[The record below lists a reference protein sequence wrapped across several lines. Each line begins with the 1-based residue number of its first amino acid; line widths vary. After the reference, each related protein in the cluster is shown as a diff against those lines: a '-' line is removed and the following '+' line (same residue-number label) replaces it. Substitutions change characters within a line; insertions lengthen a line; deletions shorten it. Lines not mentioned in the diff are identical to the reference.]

1 MDKLVILSKQ
11 RVDNTPTDIVR
22 SCMDSIDWE
31 DRLTA
36 IVGSRG
42 VGKTTLMLQYIKL
55 NYSERISEALYVSVE
70 SLYFMSHTLVDL
82 AETFV
87 MHGGKHLFLDE
98 IHKYPNWSREIKVIY
113 DSFPMLKVTISG
125 SSLLQILNLEADLSR
140 RCLWYKIQGL
150 SFREYLLFYYN
161 IDLPIFDLEFI
172 LDNPDVVC
180 SKVNT
185 VCQPVKLFRE
195 YLQFGYFPFYFES
208 STKYYERIENITNY
222 IMEAELPNLCGVDVG
237 NVRKLKM
244 LLAILLTM
252 VPCEV
257 DISRLAT
264 LMQASRNTV
273 LAYLDYLSRA
283 KLINLVYADLDS
295 LKKLQKPDKIFLEN
309 TNLLYALSISDV
321 QIGTVRE
328 TFVVNQLMYTHRV
341 EYGKKYGDFKVDG
354 KWIFEVG
361 GANKTFEQIANI
373 PNSYILADDMEYS
386 VRNKLP
392 IWIVGLL
399 Y

>member
-1 MDKLVILSKQ
+1 
-11 RVDNTPTDIVR
+11 
-22 SCMDSIDWE
+22 
-31 DRLTA
+31 
-36 IVGSRG
+36 
-42 VGKTTLMLQYIKL
+42 
-55 NYSERISEALYVSVE
+55 
-70 SLYFMSHTLVDL
+70 MSHTLVDL

-125 SSLLQILNLEADLSR
+125 SSLLQILNPEADLSR

-150 SFREYLLFYYN
+150 SFREYLLFYYK

-180 SKVNT
+180 SKVNA

-244 LLAILLTM
+244 LLAILSTI
-252 VPCEV
+252 VPYEV

-328 TFVVNQLMYTHRV
+328 TFVENQLMYNHRV

>member
-1 MDKLVILSKQ
+1 
-11 RVDNTPTDIVR
+11 
-22 SCMDSIDWE
+22 
-31 DRLTA
+31 
-36 IVGSRG
+36 
-42 VGKTTLMLQYIKL
+42 
-55 NYSERISEALYVSVE
+55 
-70 SLYFMSHTLVDL
+70 
-82 AETFV
+82 
-87 MHGGKHLFLDE
+87 
-98 IHKYPNWSREIKVIY
+98 
-113 DSFPMLKVTISG
+113 
-125 SSLLQILNLEADLSR
+125 
-140 RCLWYKIQGL
+140 
-150 SFREYLLFYYN
+150 
-161 IDLPIFDLEFI
+161 
-172 LDNPDVVC
+172 
-180 SKVNT
+180 
-185 VCQPVKLFRE
+185 
-195 YLQFGYFPFYFES
+195 
-208 STKYYERIENITNY
+208 
-222 IMEAELPNLCGVDVG
+222 MEAELPNLCGVDVG

-244 LLAILLTM
+244 LLAILSTM
-252 VPCEV
+252 VPYEV

-328 TFVVNQLMYTHRV
+328 TFVVNQLMYNHRV

-392 IWIVGLL
+392 IWIVGFL

>member
-1 MDKLVILSKQ
+1 MDKLVVLSKQ

-125 SSLLQILNLEADLSR
+125 SSLLQILTPEADLSR

-161 IDLPIFDLEFI
+161 I
-172 LDNPDVVC
+172 NV
-180 SKVNT
+180 
-185 VCQPVKLFRE
+185 
-195 YLQFGYFPFYFES
+195 Y
-208 STKYYERIENITNY
+208 ST
-222 IMEAELPNLCGVDVG
+222 IM
-237 NVRKLKM
+237 
-244 LLAILLTM
+244 
-252 VPCEV
+252 
-257 DISRLAT
+257 
-264 LMQASRNTV
+264 
-273 LAYLDYLSRA
+273 
-283 KLINLVYADLDS
+283 
-295 LKKLQKPDKIFLEN
+295 
-309 TNLLYALSISDV
+309 
-321 QIGTVRE
+321 
-328 TFVVNQLMYTHRV
+328 
-341 EYGKKYGDFKVDG
+341 
-354 KWIFEVG
+354 W
-361 GANKTFEQIANI
+361 
-373 PNSYILADDMEYS
+373 
-386 VRNKLP
+386 
-392 IWIVGLL
+392 
-399 Y
+399 

>member
-1 MDKLVILSKQ
+1 
-11 RVDNTPTDIVR
+11 
-22 SCMDSIDWE
+22 
-31 DRLTA
+31 
-36 IVGSRG
+36 
-42 VGKTTLMLQYIKL
+42 
-55 NYSERISEALYVSVE
+55 
-70 SLYFMSHTLVDL
+70 
-82 AETFV
+82 
-87 MHGGKHLFLDE
+87 
-98 IHKYPNWSREIKVIY
+98 
-113 DSFPMLKVTISG
+113 
-125 SSLLQILNLEADLSR
+125 
-140 RCLWYKIQGL
+140 
-150 SFREYLLFYYN
+150 
-161 IDLPIFDLEFI
+161 
-172 LDNPDVVC
+172 
-180 SKVNT
+180 
-185 VCQPVKLFRE
+185 VKLFRE

-244 LLAILLTM
+244 LLAILSTM
-252 VPCEV
+252 VPYEV

-295 LKKLQKPDKIFLEN
+295 LKKLQKPDKILLEN

-328 TFVVNQLMYTHRV
+328 TFVVNQLMYNHRV